1 VVRQRDVHP
10 VEVEARRKMHDEV
23 RPSRPAVIG
32 VQTLL
37 YRTEPRDIERTLEAL
52 NNSAVIGKSESMCD
66 GFVVMIG
73 DASPTRVLTD
83 EDLVALRERMTH
95 IDELHYAFFD
105 ANVGTSVGHNRMAER
120 LPTADYIITSN
131 PDVVPEPRAIWRMLA
146 AFDDPTVGM
155 VEAKQ
160 LPIEH
165 PKDYDAHTGQ
175 TSWATTAFAMTP
187 RELFKQLDGF
197 DSNSFFMYCD
207 DVDYS
212 WRVREAGK
220 KVIYL
225 PSAVVF
231 HDKGLTPD
239 GRWMPTAAEKQFSAE
254 AALFLA
260 HKWSR
265 DDIVARILEHFDQ
278 AALPHQVEAA
288 RKFRRKLRKGLLVP
302 QRDAAHKVGTFEGNF
317 YAKHRFSL

>member
-1 VVRQRDVHP
+1 MHN
-10 VEVEARRKMHDEV
+10 EA

-37 YRTEPRDIERTLEAL
+37 YRTEPRALERTLDAL

-66 GFVVMIG
+66 GFVVVIG
-73 DASPTRVLTD
+73 DASPTRILGD
-83 EDLVALRERMTH
+83 DDLAALRERLTH
-95 IDELHYAFFD
+95 VDELHYRFFN
-105 ANVGTSVGHNRMAER
+105 ANVGTSAGHNRLARR
-120 LPTADYIITSN
+120 LPTADYMVTSN

-146 AFDDPTVGM
+146 VFDDPTVGM

-165 PKDYDAHTGQ
+165 PKDYDAQTGE

-187 RELFKQLDGF
+187 RDLFLLLEGF
-197 DSNSFFMYCD
+197 DSESFFMYCD

-231 HDKGLTPD
+231 HDKTLTSD

-265 DDIVARILEHFDQ
+265 DDIVDRILEHFDETK
-278 AALPHQVEAA
+278 LPHQTEAA
-288 RKFRRKLRKGLLVP
+288 RKFRGKRRRNLLVP
-302 QRDAAHKVGTFEGNF
+302 QRDAAHKIGTFEGNF
-317 YAKHRFSL
+317 YAKRRFSL